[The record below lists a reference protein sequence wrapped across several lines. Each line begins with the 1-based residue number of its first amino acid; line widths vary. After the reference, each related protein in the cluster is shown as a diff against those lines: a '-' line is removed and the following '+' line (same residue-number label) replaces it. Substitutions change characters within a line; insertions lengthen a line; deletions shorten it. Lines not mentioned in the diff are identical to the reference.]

1 MTQDTATFQQIEEW
15 YELAICYM
23 KTSTLSKAIE
33 MMRPLA
39 QALEQWPLVELLND
53 YDVQLNF
60 MMDYLRQG
68 AEDSNRKDVYLQ
80 LERKLWAILDQLGSF
95 TVIKG
100 ECPYYDALVK
110 RWNGHHGAEELER
123 ILNDLSRCHSFLD
136 NELDQAGEEEAKQQI
151 DLHCQRQRDL
161 FYYQMTRLS
170 WNRDELQ
177 LMQQTLKRGR
187 LPEEELCVAIS
198 GVTIS
203 LLMHD
208 DAIKLDWLLSVY
220 QYSESNRIKARAMV
234 GIIFVFN
241 VFRYTLDHH
250 PEVVN
255 HLLALCDDL
264 HFKEHMKQT
273 ILQMHCQQVTKT
285 TQKRLTDVI
294 IPDLVKYSGTKLNEI
309 EENEDEEKP
318 FDLSPNWKMEERMEK
333 HLKELM
339 KRTRRGEDIQ
349 YASFKNAKQHAF
361 FHEMAHWFLPF
372 NPLNKYVVELYG
384 IPQKN
389 KNVIFRI
396 ASTGFYCASD
406 CYSLCMLFSKLPAA
420 TRSRLSQT
428 TLSEEIEQ
436 MNEAGYV
443 SDTFEL
449 QMKLYMQDIYRFAQL
464 FAPLK
469 SLNDRFDI
477 HIPDELTEI
486 VLNKQERIEL
496 YQQVA
501 DLLLTL
507 KDYKGARTYF
517 EHEVLQQCEKPSA
530 LLLQEMGYCYQQL
543 NITKTAIQWLTKADI
558 TQPNDTWTLRHL
570 AQCYNQEGDYSQA
583 LVCYQ
588 QLESIQPDN
597 EELMERIADLYLELK
612 LYDEALPYFHKL
624 YYLQADN
631 VKALSRIAL
640 CLLLLK
646 RYDEACNYYKRVLE
660 KDVFPDECLVE
671 AGIAAG
677 ANGDLPACIRHFRA
691 AHQKMGEKHFH
702 SNYLEERD
710 RMLRNGM
717 DVCELDIACNLIM
730 KENS

>member
-1 MTQDTATFQQIEEW
+1 MTQETATSQQIEDW
-15 YELAICYM
+15 YGLADSYM
-23 KTSTLSKAIE
+23 QTSTLSKAIE

-39 QALEQWPLVELLND
+39 QALEQWPLVEQLND
-53 YDVQLNF
+53 YEVQLNF

-68 AEDSNRKDVYLQ
+68 AEDPNRKEVYLQ
-80 LERKLWAILDQLGSF
+80 LERKLWAMLEQLGGF
-95 TVIKG
+95 MEIKTA
-100 ECPYYDALVK
+100 CPYYDTLVK

-123 ILNDLSRCHSFLD
+123 ILNDLSRCHSFLT
-136 NELDQAGEEEAKQQI
+136 NELAMAGEEEAKQQI
-151 DLHCQRQRDL
+151 DFHCQRQRDL
-161 FYYQMTRLS
+161 FYYHLTRLS
-170 WNRDELQ
+170 WSRDELQ
-177 LMQQTLKRGR
+177 LMQQALKRGR
-187 LPEEELCVAIS
+187 LPEEELCVALS

-203 LLMHD
+203 LLMYD
-208 DAIKLDWLLSVY
+208 DAFKLEWLLSAY

-234 GIIFVFN
+234 GIIYVFSA
-241 VFRYTLDHH
+241 FCYTIDHH
-250 PEVVN
+250 PEMVN
-255 HLLALCDDL
+255 HLLALCDDP
-264 HFKEHMKQT
+264 HFKEHLKQT

-372 NPLNKYVVELYG
+372 NTLNKYVVDLYG

-389 KNVIFRI
+389 KNIIFRI

-420 TRSRLSQT
+420 IRSRLSQA

-436 MNEAGYV
+436 MNEAGYT

-469 SLNDRFDI
+469 SLNERFDVC
-477 HIPDELTEI
+477 IPDELTEI
-486 VLNKQERIEL
+486 VLSKQERTEL

-507 KDYKGARTYF
+507 KEYKEARTYF
-517 EHEVLQQCEKPSA
+517 EHKILKQCEIPSA
-530 LLLQEMGYCYQQL
+530 LLLQEIGYCYQQL
-543 NITKTAIQWLTKADI
+543 HETKTAIQWFTKADI
-558 TQPNDTWTLRHL
+558 TQPNDAWTLRHL

-597 EELMERIADLYLELK
+597 EELMAIIAELYLKLE
-612 LYDEALPYFHKL
+612 LYDEVLPYLHKL

-631 VKALSRIAL
+631 VKALSGIAH

-646 RYDEACNYYKRVLE
+646 RYNEACNYYNRVLE
-660 KDVFPDECLVE
+660 RADFPEECLVE

-677 ANGDLPACIRHFRA
+677 ANGDLSACIRYFRTA
-691 AHQKMGEKHFH
+691 YQRMGEEHFH
-702 SNYLEERD
+702 SHYCKERGQ
-710 RMLRNGM
+710 MLKNSI
-717 DVCELDIACNLIM
+717 DVCELDITCNLIM